1 MLTLLNQSYIR
12 VEMKKII
19 SANVEKALADK
30 LDLMSEKSFP
40 HVSKSA
46 IVEYALESVHVENF
60 IKSEKETS
68 IHRFSPL
75 SNFLSIS
82 SIAFI

>member
-1 MLTLLNQSYIR
+1 MLTLLNQSYIQ

-46 IVEYALESVHVENF
+46 IVEYALENVNVENF

-68 IHRFSPL
+68 SKEKT
-75 SNFLSIS
+75 S
-82 SIAFI
+82 SKKINK

>member
-1 MLTLLNQSYIR
+1 
-12 VEMKKII
+12 MKKII

-46 IVEYALESVHVENF
+46 IVEYALENVNVENF
-60 IKSEKETS
+60 IKGEINGSEKETS
-68 IHRFSPL
+68 SKEKPAPKK
-75 SNFLSIS
+75 SK
-82 SIAFI
+82 

>member
-1 MLTLLNQSYIR
+1 MLTLLNQSYIQ

-46 IVEYALESVHVENF
+46 IVEYALENV
-60 IKSEKETS
+60 T
-68 IHRFSPL
+68 
-75 SNFLSIS
+75 
-82 SIAFI
+82 